1 MNERLQALRQRVR
14 DREHQNLRCEPP
26 DLLAEC
32 EAAGLSW
39 MQRSARLVRRM
50 CEAEA
55 AHARL
60 EPGEQIAFWRA
71 TRLVPPVYN
80 PGDWAELT
88 AGRTLH
94 ELGPI
99 SNICADWGQILS
111 QGLLGRRRMAE
122 ETRSRIASD
131 LQAVEF
137 LECAIET
144 IDAVLSLASAYAAE
158 ARRLG
163 RTDLAEILEHVPA
176 YPARGFHEALQS
188 LRLCHAAVW
197 LGGHYHVGLGRLDQ
211 YLMPISSLI

>member
-14 DREHQNLRCEPP
+14 NREHQNLRCEPP

-32 EAAGLSW
+32 AAAGLSW

-71 TRLVPPVYN
+71 TRHVPPVYN

-111 QGLLGRRRMAE
+111 QGLLGRRQIAE
-122 ETRSRIASD
+122 DTRRKLVD
-131 LQAVEF
+131 DPQAVEF
-137 LECAIET
+137 LDCAWDHRGCRAGVCRRSPPPGSRT
-144 IDAVLSLASAYAAE
+144 GRYPGSVRRSPRSSRSPAGAQAV
-158 ARRLG
+158 
-163 RTDLAEILEHVPA
+163 P
-176 YPARGFHEALQS
+176 P
-188 LRLCHAAVW
+188 AVW
-197 LGGHYHVGLGRLDQ
+197 LGRHYPGLGRLTNT
-211 YLMPISSLI
+211 